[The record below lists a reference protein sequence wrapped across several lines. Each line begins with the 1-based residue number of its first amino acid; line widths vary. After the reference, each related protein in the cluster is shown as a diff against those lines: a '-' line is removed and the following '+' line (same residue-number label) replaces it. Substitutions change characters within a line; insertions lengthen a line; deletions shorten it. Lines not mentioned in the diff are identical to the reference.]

1 MGSTER
7 REREQRMRRR
17 HILAA
22 ARKVLAEKGIRGATM
37 EEIAQE
43 ADYKPATL
51 YLYFQSKDELLFSL
65 SGSLLKGVT
74 EEIQALADRTDLDAL
89 EKARRLPVILDRIY
103 QLDPPVL
110 LSLFRLQASQD
121 FSRMSPEAMQ
131 ALNDLAQTGI
141 RAMARVFEEGV
152 RRGVFKEHNSAAMAD
167 AVWSLFTGIVLW
179 EESKRFFNPDK
190 RFFRTTL
197 EFALGLMTDS
207 LVK

>member
-17 HILAA
+17 QIMAA
-22 ARKVLAEKGIRGATM
+22 ARKVLSEKGIRGATM

-65 SGSLLKGVT
+65 SGSLLKGVA
-74 EEIQALADRTDLDAL
+74 EEIEALADRRDLDPLA
-89 EKARRLPVILDRIY
+89 KVRRLPVILDRIY

-121 FSRMSPEAMQ
+121 FSRMSPEAMR

-141 RAMARVFEEGV
+141 RAMARIFEEGV
-152 RRGVFKEHNSAAMAD
+152 GQGVFKEHNPLAMAD
-167 AVWSLFTGIVLW
+167 AVWSLFTGTVLW

-190 RFFRTTL
+190 QFFGPTL